1 MIGDLLNVLI
11 VYGVGG
17 VANSEAVVIAWL
29 AILVVCGRNLSAN
42 AAQNR
47 TAPLP
52 KSHRLEGS
60 QRSGPSRRTAADAQ
74 QP

>member
-1 MIGDLLNVLI
+1 M
-11 VYGVGG
+11 GG

-29 AILVVCGRNLSAN
+29 AVLVVCGRNLSAN

-52 KSHRLEGS
+52 TSLRLEGS
-60 QRSGPSRRTAADAQ
+60 QRSSPSRRTAADAQ